1 MRQTFL
7 LLFFVT
13 AIACNSKNSSLP
25 SGIIEPA
32 KMQLIV
38 YDIMSADEFLA
49 NYYLTDTTGN
59 KQRRSTYY
67 AQIFNLHK
75 TSKEAFYKSYAYY
88 QQNPVL
94 QKQLFDSV
102 QSMAN
107 KQNGK
112 LLKKLKP
119 E

>member
-1 MRQTFL
+1 MKQQFLFL
-7 LLFFVT
+7 LILT
-13 AIACNSKNSSLP
+13 AIACSTKKSSLP

-38 YDIMSADEFLA
+38 YDVMSADEFLA
-49 NYYLTDTTGN
+49 NYHLTDTSGN

-102 QSMAN
+102 QSMAAR
-107 KQNGK
+107 QNGK
-112 LLKKLKP
+112 LLKKLKQ